1 MLNFYKCSMW
11 MHKEGAFSIIRKCSI
26 HISQVYHCLF
36 ISSIS
41 LLIAFVHLIY
51 LVLKETN
58 MRIVVYY
65 FFFFLWWVKPSCNYW
80 PNGYVWCCFYFNSYV
95 FFALY
100 WCFFCY
106 LEVSIF
112 VKTDTFLSCL
122 ICFIT
127 SYLDIS
133 YWFSGMA
140 STEVN

>member
-1 MLNFYKCSMW
+1 

-65 FFFFLWWVKPSCNYW
+65 FFFSSGGLSPLVIIDLMGMFGVVFTLTPMFSLPCIGVSFVIWKFPFLLKQTH
-80 PNGYVWCCFYFNSYV
+80 FYLV
-95 FFALY
+95 
-100 WCFFCY
+100 
-106 LEVSIF
+106 
-112 VKTDTFLSCL
+112 
-122 ICFIT
+122 
-127 SYLDIS
+127 
-133 YWFSGMA
+133 
-140 STEVN
+140 